1 MRFAFLA
8 FGLLGCAS
16 TQPATTEPRTLPA
29 PLTTFDEGP
38 FWFGRSD
45 HSPFGPMPYA
55 LVARRDGERLVL
67 RGDVPDGL
75 GLPPGAYQQFTFAPG
90 ATTTLAFETSLTG
103 EVVTGTMLEVARTPE
118 SITYCMGPEQGG
130 CDEMTV
136 NLARVEQGI
145 LFETQRKKGPH
156 HRVVLAATRP

>member
-1 MRFAFLA
+1 MRSAFLA
-8 FGLLGCAS
+8 LGLLGCAS
-16 TQPATTEPRTLPA
+16 AQPADIAPKTLPA

-55 LVARRDGERLVL
+55 LMARRNGESLVL

-75 GLPPGAYQQFTFAPG
+75 GLPPGAYQQFTFTPG
-90 ATTTLAFETSLTG
+90 RTTTLAFETSLTG
-103 EVVTGTMLEVARTPE
+103 EVVTGTMVEVARGAE
-118 SITYCMGPEQGG
+118 SITFCMAPDKGG

-136 NLARVEQGI
+136 SLTRVELGI
-145 LFETQRKKGPH
+145 LFETQRHKGPH